1 MGSKPLR
8 GLFIIGA
15 KELKS
20 NKCTT
25 QGDSVSMIIFDIG
38 VAPLI
43 SMLMDLVIT
52 SAEDLVGLLAYANDF
67 SAGKLDD
74 LRK

>member
-1 MGSKPLR
+1 M
-8 GLFIIGA
+8 
-15 KELKS
+15 
-20 NKCTT
+20 
-25 QGDSVSMIIFDIG
+25 VIFDIEI
-38 VAPLI
+38 APLI

-67 SAGKLDD
+67 SAAEKLDD